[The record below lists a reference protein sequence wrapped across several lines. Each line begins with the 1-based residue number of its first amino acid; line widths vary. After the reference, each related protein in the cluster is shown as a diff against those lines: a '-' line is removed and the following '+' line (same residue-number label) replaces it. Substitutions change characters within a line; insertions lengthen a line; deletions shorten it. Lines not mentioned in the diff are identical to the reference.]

1 MALPAPQKA
10 CSPQPLAEL
19 SSRVAAPECLDR
31 MPDGK
36 KLPGAHPAQLRHQG
50 IPVDAPLAIE
60 PLKPY
65 RLRHVRPEKGGCV
78 RLDKDTIQGIHKQR
92 GRGLAE
98 ANLLELSLNQRQ
110 MPLQELPRPQGDLSL
125 AFQVLDICF

>member
-19 SSRVAAPECLDR
+19 SARVAAPECLNCV
-31 MPDGK
+31 PEGK
-36 KLPGAHPAQLRHQG
+36 KLPWAHPAQLRHQR
-50 IPVDAPLAIE
+50 IAVDAPLAIE

-65 RLRHVRPEKGGCV
+65 RLRHIRPEKGGRV
-78 RLDKDTIQGIHKQR
+78 RLDKDTVQGIHKQR
-92 GRGLAE
+92 GLCLAE
-98 ANLLELSLNQRQ
+98 ANLLELPLDERQ
-110 MPLQELPRPQGDLSL
+110 IPLQKLPRPQGDLSL